1 MDIIKIKKQFPILA
15 NNPDLTYLDNAA
27 STQKPKKV
35 IKGISKFYRQHNANV
50 HRGIYDLSEKA
61 TDEYEKARS
70 AVAEFIGATT
80 EEIVFTSGTTDSI
93 NLLARSLSKTPELTK
108 HNPKILVTEIEH
120 HANILPW
127 REISE
132 DITFA
137 RQKEDFTID
146 WPDGDFDIVAITHG
160 SNVTGLMPDAKI
172 IRKKYPNAILILDAA
187 QSIAH
192 KQVDVKELDTDFLV
206 FSGHKMYG
214 PTGIGVLYGKKRL
227 LEQLYP
233 LKVGGGMITEV
244 TKETANWAPLP
255 ERHEAGTPPIAQA
268 VGLRHAVEFLEKI
281 G

>member
-1 MDIIKIKKQFPILA
+1 
-15 NNPDLTYLDNAA
+15 
-27 STQKPKKV
+27 
-35 IKGISKFYRQHNANV
+35 
-50 HRGIYDLSEKA
+50 
-61 TDEYEKARS
+61 
-70 AVAEFIGATT
+70 
-80 EEIVFTSGTTDSI
+80 
-93 NLLARSLSKTPELTK
+93 
-108 HNPKILVTEIEH
+108 
-120 HANILPW
+120 LPW

-172 IRKKYPNAILILDAA
+172 IRKKYPNAILTLDAA

-214 PTGIGVLYGKKRL
+214 PTGIGVLYGKKQL
-227 LEQLYP
+227 LEKLYP
-233 LKVGGGMITEV
+233 LKVGGGMIKEV
-244 TKETANWAPLP
+244 TKDNASWAPLP

-268 VGLRHAVEFLEKI
+268 VGLRHAIEFLEKI
-281 G
+281 GMQEISQYESELRKYGFQQLRKIDEVQLFHPKLEIEAGAVFSFEVEGVHPHDVAELLNEKRVAVRAGHHCAQILHREILQIPASNRASFGIYNTKEDIDRLVAGLKEIIQMFN